1 MATSRHPV
9 QSSNQQIATSS
20 VPMRQDS
27 QSFEERQKM
36 IWDEMHERMERRRRE
51 WDDEV
56 CRHFKS
62 VIYRAAPKKTKPLSS
77 IIIKSY

>member
-1 MATSRHPV
+1 
-9 QSSNQQIATSS
+9 
-20 VPMRQDS
+20 MRQDS

-56 CRHFKS
+56 FSFAFVLVIRLEATLQLNIGFECRE
-62 VIYRAAPKKTKPLSS
+62 
-77 IIIKSY
+77 

>member
-1 MATSRHPV
+1 
-9 QSSNQQIATSS
+9 
-20 VPMRQDS
+20 MRQDS

-56 CRHFKS
+56 TLDLIHT
-62 VIYRAAPKKTKPLSS
+62 AGL
-77 IIIKSY
+77 